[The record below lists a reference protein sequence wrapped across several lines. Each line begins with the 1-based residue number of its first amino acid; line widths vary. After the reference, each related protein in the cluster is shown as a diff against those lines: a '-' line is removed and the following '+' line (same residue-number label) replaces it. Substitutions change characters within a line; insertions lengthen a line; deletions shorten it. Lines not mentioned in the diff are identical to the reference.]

1 MSIEDVPRCVQ
12 KVRVVRKPIVGE
24 SDATILVD
32 VVRGPDVDVVSLC
45 HGVWLEAERRC
56 R

>member
-1 MSIEDVPRCVQ
+1 MSIEDVLRCVQ
-12 KVRVVRKPIVGE
+12 KVRVVRRPIVGE
-24 SDATILVD
+24 SDTTIFVG
-32 VVRGPDVDVVSLC
+32 VVRGLDVYVGSLC